1 MKLQN
6 NIHLGPFTT
15 YRVGGPADLFVI
27 VQTRT
32 ELIEAVM
39 YARQHEIPYFILG
52 LGANI
57 LVSDKGFR
65 GLIIKNEYDSCRV
78 EIDNATEHIKTH
90 LLHAGSGATMQSL
103 IDLSKKYELS
113 GFEHFAGIPSTVG
126 GALWQNLHF
135 LNPDRSG
142 TFFIEEVVHHA
153 TVLNMKTGQ
162 ENFFFCEDFK
172 FGYDTSVL
180 HQGNHIVLDAT
191 FQLQKSDFY
200 TIGNQMRA
208 NLAWRKERHPAL
220 DENFSCGSVF
230 KKVNDVAAAKLIDQS
245 GLKGYGYKG
254 VVVSLKHPNFITHT
268 GGATATDIKYVM
280 DYVRRV
286 VYEKTGILL
295 ETEIRFVGDWN

>member
-1 MKLQN
+1 
-6 NIHLGPFTT
+6 
-15 YRVGGPADLFVI
+15 
-27 VQTRT
+27 
-32 ELIEAVM
+32 M
-39 YARQHEIPYFILG
+39 YAWRHNIPYFILG

-65 GLIIKNEYDSCRV
+65 GLVIKNEYDSCRV
-78 EIDNATEHIKTH
+78 EIDNAPEHIKTH

-142 TFFIEEVVHHA
+142 TFFIEEVVHQA
-153 TVLNMKTGQ
+153 VVLNIATGQ
-162 ENFFFCEDFK
+162 EQVFHRSDFN

-180 HQGNHIVLDAT
+180 HDGNHVVIDAV
-191 FQLQKSDFY
+191 FQLQKS
-200 TIGNQMRA
+200 THAAIAHQARE
-208 NLAWRKERHPAL
+208 NLSWRDARHPSL
-220 DENFSCGSVF
+220 DSDYSCGSVF
-230 KKVNDVAAAKLIDQS
+230 KKMHDIAAAKLIDQS

>member
-39 YARQHEIPYFILG
+39 YAWRHNIPYFILG

-65 GLIIKNEYDSCRV
+65 GLVIKNEYDSCRV

-142 TFFIEEVVHHA
+142 TFFIEEVVHQA
-153 TVLNMKTGQ
+153 VVLNIATGQ
-162 ENFFFCEDFK
+162 EQVFHRSDFN

-180 HQGNHIVLDAT
+180 HDGNHVVIDAV
-191 FQLQKSDFY
+191 FQLQKS
-200 TIGNQMRA
+200 THAAIAHQARE
-208 NLAWRKERHPAL
+208 NLSWRDARHPSL
-220 DENFSCGSVF
+220 DSDYSCGSVF
-230 KKVNDVAAAKLIDQS
+230 KKMHDIAAAKLIDQS